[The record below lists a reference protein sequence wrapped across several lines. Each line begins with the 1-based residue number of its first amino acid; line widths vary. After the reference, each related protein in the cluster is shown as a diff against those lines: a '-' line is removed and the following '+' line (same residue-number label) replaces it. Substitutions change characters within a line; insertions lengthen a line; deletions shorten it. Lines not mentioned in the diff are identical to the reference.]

1 MDGGTWQALVYG
13 VARVGHDLVTRP
25 PPPLWSEDWECV
37 CVRAQLPSPV
47 CLFAT
52 PWTAAQSP

>member
-52 PWTAAQSP
+52 P